1 MSLTRT
7 PAAAKVP
14 IFLMA
19 TPDDIQADVRSF
31 IAEQI
36 DSVAQLELLLLLHGD
51 ATKTWSAAEAALKL
65 CTAAEM
71 TATLLAELTQRGL
84 LTVVGAPELRYSYA
98 PRTKQLAQ
106 LVSALAQ
113 LYHER
118 RVTVITLIYAQPVDK
133 LRSFADAF
141 RIRQDKKEP

>member
-1 MSLTRT
+1 
-7 PAAAKVP
+7 
-14 IFLMA
+14 MA
-19 TPDDIQADVRSF
+19 TPDDIQADVRTF

-36 DSVAQLELLLLLHGD
+36 DSVAQLELLLLLHGNPE
-51 ATKTWSAAEAALKL
+51 KSWSAGEAAVKL
-65 CTAAEM
+65 CTAVEM

-84 LTVVGAPELRYSYA
+84 LSAAEAPEVRYSYA
-98 PRTKQLAQ
+98 PKTKQLAQ
-106 LVSALAQ
+106 LVTDLAQ
-113 LYHER
+113 LYHAR

>member
-1 MSLTRT
+1 
-7 PAAAKVP
+7 
-14 IFLMA
+14 MA

-36 DSVAQLELLLLLHGD
+36 DSVAQLELLLLLHGNPE
-51 ATKTWSAAEAALKL
+51 KSWSAAEAAVKL
-65 CTAAEM
+65 CTAVEM

-84 LTVVGAPELRYSYA
+84 LSVAEAPQLRYSYA
-98 PRTKQLAQ
+98 PRDKPLGQ
-106 LVSALAQ
+106 LVSDLAQ